1 MRVKT
6 FVGLLLLAV
15 AAAVP
20 VACSA
25 AANIHNEI
33 WRHEVLPAD
42 PDPISGEWEVIFR
55 VQGTTTPATFKLK
68 LDGDKVTGTA
78 ESAHTGPGIVRD
90 GWWKDN
96 KLSFTL
102 DFEKHESIAISGGLR
117 DGELSGEFRTEGFV
131 EKWEGTKK
139 KTPSPSSN
147 ATVPS
152 ASTATDPI
160 SGEWEAAFE
169 AQGSKAPIT
178 FKFKLDGDKVGGTSE
193 SSHLGSGTL
202 SNGSWADGILT
213 FTMTGPHGSIAV
225 KGTLKDAK
233 LSGEFDAGQFKGTWA
248 ASRK

>member
-15 AAAVP
+15 SAAVP
-20 VACSA
+20 LTCSA
-25 AANIHNEI
+25 ATNIHNDI

-42 PDPISGEWEVIFR
+42 TDPISGEWEVIFR
-55 VQGTTTPATFKLK
+55 VQGTTTPASFKLK
-68 LDGDKVTGTA
+68 LEGDRVTGTA
-78 ESAHTGPGIVRD
+78 ESAHTGPGTVRD

-102 DFEKHESIAISGGLR
+102 DFNNHESIAISGGLR
-117 DGELSGEFRTEGFV
+117 DGKLAGEFRTEGFV

-139 KTPSPSSN
+139 GKHPASN
-147 ATVPS
+147 AAVPS
-152 ASTATDPI
+152 ASTATDPV
-160 SGEWEAAFE
+160 SGEWQASFE
-169 AQGSKAPIT
+169 AQGSKAPIA
-178 FKFKLDGDKVGGTSE
+178 FKFKLDGGKVSGTSE

-213 FTMTGPHGSIAV
+213 FIMTGPHGSISV
-225 KGTLKDAK
+225 KGTLKDGK
-233 LSGEFDAGQFKGTWA
+233 LSGEFDAGQFKGSWS